1 MKDYSTHDSTEML
14 STSWKLIHTVNIS
27 ILENK
32 LIMDPSVLNC
42 K

>member
-1 MKDYSTHDSTEML
+1 MKDYSTYDSPEML

-27 ILENK
+27 ILEKK